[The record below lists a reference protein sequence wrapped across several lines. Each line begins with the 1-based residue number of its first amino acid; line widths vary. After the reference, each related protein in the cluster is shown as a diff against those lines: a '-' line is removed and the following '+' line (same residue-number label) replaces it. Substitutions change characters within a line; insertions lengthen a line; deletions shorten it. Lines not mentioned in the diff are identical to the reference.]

1 MEYCASFV
9 WFELSQG
16 KEEGEAGG
24 KVEEGCGV
32 SQHWVCGE
40 ELIEPGAP
48 SHAGLGLYSTNRL
61 GWKDVIILMEYKL
74 VLLPRL
80 KIFPVYS
87 MSPTHLDMY
96 YDHSEQ
102 SHFSPSIWLA
112 NYPDLVKLHKMCNNC
127 LHPSAWC

>member
-48 SHAGLGLYSTNRL
+48 PMQAQAC
-61 GWKDVIILMEYKL
+61 L
-74 VLLPRL
+74 VQ
-80 KIFPVYS
+80 
-87 MSPTHLDMY
+87 TG
-96 YDHSEQ
+96 
-102 SHFSPSIWLA
+102 
-112 NYPDLVKLHKMCNNC
+112 
-127 LHPSAWC
+127 